1 MLGKAA
7 GVLWTLSTLACSL
20 VPCRGH
26 ALLPC
31 VVSRCPACTHCTR
44 RLYLL
49 LAAVPGLPC
58 TTAEYSSLVSPEAQ
72 ASALSSFKQGR
83 VQVLVTSDA
92 MARGMDVSGISC
104 VINYDPP
111 TYPKNYVHRAGRTAR
126 AGSTGS
132 VYTLL
137 KPEDVVHFNGMVRK
151 MVGSK
156 LQQVKLQ
163 PAELQGLRPTLKA
176 ALQQVQELVQLEQQ
190 QERQAG
196 PGRQH
201 QQGQPSKRKQQQ
213 QSQQAQQEQQVLLQV
228 DSLPCEQ
235 GVMPD
240 VAAGDVSQ
248 ADFLAGGKA
257 AGGPAAAP
265 QEGGKRNKKQQRGS

>member
-1 MLGKAA
+1 M
-7 GVLWTLSTLACSL
+7 
-20 VPCRGH
+20 
-26 ALLPC
+26 
-31 VVSRCPACTHCTR
+31 
-44 RLYLL
+44 
-49 LAAVPGLPC
+49 
-58 TTAEYSSLVSPEAQ
+58 
-72 ASALSSFKQGR
+72 
-83 VQVLVTSDA
+83 QVLVTSDA

-190 QERQAG
+190 QERQGG

-265 QEGGKRNKKQQRGS
+265 QEGGKRKKKQQRGS